1 MNVLGIRGEY
11 VRYLEK
17 ELLEKNEL
25 LRPGFVRVSF
35 PYFLRADEVEYVL
48 RAIEQ
53 VSKHGYRLL
62 PLYRFNHKTGEIL
75 HRKRFTKFS
84 ERLWLSDIGVEKKTK
99 IECDKTYDELLSE
112 AMSIFQSVTEKDL
125 KQIPSHSMVLGED
138 GERLRWF
145 VWPDEISLIEDEE
158 EDSKVTTSTC
168 EMLRPELYLKKQ
180 DENLCN
186 SEMKGSAVLQS
197 LNKKYPRR
205 TADST
210 PMLSSGELTLSKPR
224 ALKEPVVVV
233 DTSSS
238 SSRRHRLN
246 QQRRRRKR
254 KESEEFQEDEKDLLC
269 GWTCRD

>member
-1 MNVLGIRGEY
+1 
-11 VRYLEK
+11 
-17 ELLEKNEL
+17 
-25 LRPGFVRVSF
+25 
-35 PYFLRADEVEYVL
+35 
-48 RAIEQ
+48 
-53 VSKHGYRLL
+53 
-62 PLYRFNHKTGEIL
+62 
-75 HRKRFTKFS
+75 
-84 ERLWLSDIGVEKKTK
+84 
-99 IECDKTYDELLSE
+99 
-112 AMSIFQSVTEKDL
+112 MSIYLSVDEKDL

-145 VWPDEISLIEDEE
+145 VWPDEISLIEEEEE

-238 SSRRHRLN
+238 SSSSTSSKPATKTTKQGKKVKNSKKIPKKISSAVGRVRIYQNIHTHSNLQYLSLFRCSHTNSHAHSNYYAYLRN
-246 QQRRRRKR
+246 ARTT
-254 KESEEFQEDEKDLLC
+254 
-269 GWTCRD
+269 GRD